1 LPKKKRPAPWPGVFV
16 CVAFELKSRIEK
28 QHPRTKSPGVTE
40 EFWQSAISQRY
51 ACRDFYRG
59 VG

>member
-1 LPKKKRPAPWPGVFV
+1 VPEKSARPFGRAFLFV
-16 CVAFELKSRIEK
+16 LLEIEK

-51 ACRDFYRG
+51 ACRDF
-59 VG
+59 

>member
-16 CVAFELKSRIEK
+16 CVAFELKSRIEM

-51 ACRDFYRG
+51 ACRDF
-59 VG
+59 